1 MFTGLIIAL
10 LAVVGAGVVVW
21 GGMTVLAQRTDR
33 QLPGD
38 DRKLLTDGSETQLLE
53 RTVRDVRVGDI
64 IQHGGADYLVE
75 GVVEYDEDGH
85 KWRGARLVDGR
96 TVKWLLVG
104 LERGGAVSLR
114 LLAEDPE
121 MHISGYPPEKLIVGG
136 TSFSQEKR
144 GTATARVAGDA
155 GQLPGTD
162 DAGPDSVLRCRWWR
176 YETAGN
182 QALVVEQW
190 GGMYRVLRGEMLRND
205 DLEMMPGS

>member
-10 LAVVGAGVVVW
+10 LAVIGAGAVVW
-21 GGMTVLAQRTDR
+21 GGMNALAQRSDR
-33 QLPGD
+33 QLPSG
-38 DRKLLTDGSETQLLE
+38 DRKLLTDGSEPALLE

-64 IQHGGADYLVE
+64 IQNSGTDYLVE

-96 TVKWLLVG
+96 NVKWLLVG

-114 LLAEDPE
+114 LLTEDPE
-121 MHISGYPPEKLIVGG
+121 MHISGYPPEKLISGG
-136 TSFSQEKR
+136 TSFTQAKR
-144 GTATARVAGDA
+144 GTATAKVAGDA
-155 GQLPGTD
+155 GNLPDTD

-182 QALVVEQW
+182 KALVIEQW
-190 GGMYRVLRGEMLRND
+190 GGMYRVLVGEVLRND